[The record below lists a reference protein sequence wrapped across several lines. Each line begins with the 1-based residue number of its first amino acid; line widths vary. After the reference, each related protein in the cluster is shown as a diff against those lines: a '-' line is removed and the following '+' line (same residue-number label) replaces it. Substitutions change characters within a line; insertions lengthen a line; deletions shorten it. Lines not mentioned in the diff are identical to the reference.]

1 MKKVTL
7 TIDGRSVTVPEDYTV
22 LQAARELN
30 ISIPTLCF
38 LKDINQ
44 IGACRM
50 CLVEVKGARALQAS
64 CVLPVSRGWRLAP
77 IPLFCGKPVK
87 QSWN

>member
-1 MKKVTL
+1 
-7 TIDGRSVTVPEDYTV
+7 V
-22 LQAARELN
+22 LQAAKELN
-30 ISIPTLCF
+30 INIPTLCY

-64 CVLPVSRGWRLAP
+64 CVLPVAEGMESKP
-77 IPLFCGKPVK
+77 ILL
-87 QSWN
+87 S